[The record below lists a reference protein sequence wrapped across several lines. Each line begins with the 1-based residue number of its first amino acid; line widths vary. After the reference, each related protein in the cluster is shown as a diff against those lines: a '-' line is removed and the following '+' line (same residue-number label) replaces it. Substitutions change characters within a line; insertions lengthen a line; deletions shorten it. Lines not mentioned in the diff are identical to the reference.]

1 MKKVKWA
8 ESAGARVVPIRY
20 GSKPVELEA
29 VFNGISGLLLP
40 GGGASLDPRSSQYYK
55 AAAHLLD
62 LAEHANAHG
71 QRFAV
76 FGTCLGW
83 ELLAVWA
90 SGGNASVLEGGYD
103 DGGRMHSLR
112 LLPRVTPGASSQTM
126 LANAALRRALL
137 EADSTFYSHEF
148 GVLPETVLR
157 NPELKRAFNVLATAK
172 DARAKEFVAM
182 AQAWDGKPFYG
193 VQFHPEK
200 PLFEWTTKANISHA
214 DAPTTVG
221 RALAAFFNDEVRKS
235 RPASF
240 AGGEREAFQ
249 RDIHAAKLTYLGD
262 AYFSEVYVF

>member
-1 MKKVKWA
+1 
-8 ESAGARVVPIRY
+8 VVPIRY
-20 GSKPVELEA
+20 GSKPAELEA
-29 VFNGISGLLLP
+29 VFDGISGLLLP
-40 GGGASLDPRSSQYYK
+40 GGGASLDPHSSQYYK

-62 LAEHANAHG
+62 LAERANARG

-90 SGGNASVLEGGYD
+90 SGGNASVLEPGYD
-103 DGGRMHSLR
+103 DEGRMHSVR
-112 LLPRVTPGASSQTM
+112 LLPRATPGASGRSM
-126 LANAALRRALL
+126 LADAELRRALL
-137 EADSTFYSHEF
+137 EPDSTFYSHEF
-148 GVLPETVLR
+148 GVMPDTVLR
-157 NPELKRAFNVLATAK
+157 NPALKRAFNVLATAK
-172 DARAKEFVAM
+172 DARGKEFVAM
-182 AQAWDGKPFYG
+182 AQAGNGMPIYG